1 MPPRQIMLVSWTKCK
16 KVALCYQGK
25 LRLCRGRNVRRRFCI
40 TKANRVCAADGMFDV
55 GFVAKASSLMP
66 RPSLLYLEAQL
77 SGRKVSWVDKE
88 ATHSVMSLK
97 LIWKLELAGA

>member
-1 MPPRQIMLVSWTKCK
+1 
-16 KVALCYQGK
+16 
-25 LRLCRGRNVRRRFCI
+25 
-40 TKANRVCAADGMFDV
+40 MFDV

-88 ATHSVMSLK
+88 ATHSFMSLK
-97 LIWKLELAGA
+97 LIWKLKLAEA